1 MPIIQGT
8 CMAEY
13 HGNFPDRKNEKG
25 SELETADDSLV
36 ETLLVKKCLQMQI
49 IMSSEK
55 CVKTIKKLR
64 KK

>member
-1 MPIIQGT
+1 
-8 CMAEY
+8 MAEY
-13 HGNFPDRKNEKG
+13 HGNFPDRKNEKA

-36 ETLLVKKCLQMQI
+36 ETLLVKKCLKMQI

>member
-1 MPIIQGT
+1 
-8 CMAEY
+8 MAEY
-13 HGNFPDRKNEKG
+13 HGNFPDRKNEKA

-36 ETLLVKKCLQMQI
+36 VDRYALVKKCLKMQI